1 MVIINETSVESIYYN
16 ATNRP
21 TELEKHGVIKFVNDF
36 IVDNPSNKENIR
48 KSLEYATK
56 ERMSF
61 GGFVI
66 VQKWFGE
73 IVGVSIVNH
82 TGMEGYM
89 PENILTYIAV
99 SDHHK
104 KNGIAKEMIQQVLN
118 YAKGEVAVYLRDRND
133 LIPAFEHLGFKK
145 TIEGMI
151 IVR

>member
-1 MVIINETSVESIYYN
+1 MVIIDETSVESIYYN

-21 TELEKHGVIKFVNDF
+21 TELDKHGIIKFVSSQF
-36 IVDNPSNKENIR
+36 SSNTNSKENIR
-48 KSLEYATK
+48 KALDYATK

-73 IVGVSIVNH
+73 IIGVSIVNH

-89 PENILTYIAV
+89 PENILVYIAV
-99 SDHHK
+99 AEQHQNK
-104 KNGIAKEMIQQVLN
+104 GLAKEMIQQVLN